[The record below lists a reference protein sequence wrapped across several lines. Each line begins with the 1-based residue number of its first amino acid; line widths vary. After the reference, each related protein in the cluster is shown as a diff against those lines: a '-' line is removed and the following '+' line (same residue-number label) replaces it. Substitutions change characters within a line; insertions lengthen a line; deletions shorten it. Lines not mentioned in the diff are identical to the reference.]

1 MDRGLLIRVL
11 VSLAM
16 LIVLSLI
23 LPVLSAV
30 FIAILLVLVLFGVDC
45 KIPYLVAL
53 LFLVLAALFVMLNS
67 NTAAEFFAVWS
78 FYFLAI
84 GLLAQFRDGISV
96 GN

>member
-1 MDRGLLIRVL
+1 
-11 VSLAM
+11 
-16 LIVLSLI
+16 
-23 LPVLSAV
+23 
-30 FIAILLVLVLFGVDC
+30 VDC